1 MTTIRKNIFIV
12 DDDHKFVRMLEYFLQ
27 EKGYATKAIT
37 DGEQVLKL
45 LNNLI
50 PDLLIIDVMMPN
62 LNGYQTLRKIRGNFR
77 TINMPIIFISALS
90 HIDEKIKALRQGAD
104 DYFYKPVDIEDLI
117 VRINEIFAIPPIPWN
132 ENILLNE
139 EKQTEGNLTVTR
151 VACLLNILEKNRLNG
166 MLFIKYNQLNANIS
180 IMNGKI
186 IKISIDD
193 DKTNEMI
200 DEKQILIRLLSLP
213 SGYYHW
219 EPGLWALEELG
230 KTIKIEKTLELKEIQ
245 KVESVDE
252 ISKEIVNSIEV
263 SEELTDFSNSAES
276 SEIIKETETITNL
289 LSIESSPRIVPI
301 DNDIELPKEVRLIFL
316 YALQYKHSKLN
327 YFENKILNLAEKYIS
342 VDKIIAHT
350 KIDTKS
356 AKRIINELIEK
367 GFLEG
372 VE

>member
-132 ENILLNE
+132 ENILLKVAY
-139 EKQTEGNLTVTR
+139 EKVVFN
-151 VACLLNILEKNRLNG
+151 
-166 MLFIKYNQLNANIS
+166 
-180 IMNGKI
+180 
-186 IKISIDD
+186 
-193 DKTNEMI
+193 TN
-200 DEKQILIRLLSLP
+200 
-213 SGYYHW
+213 
-219 EPGLWALEELG
+219 
-230 KTIKIEKTLELKEIQ
+230 
-245 KVESVDE
+245 
-252 ISKEIVNSIEV
+252 
-263 SEELTDFSNSAES
+263 
-276 SEIIKETETITNL
+276 
-289 LSIESSPRIVPI
+289 
-301 DNDIELPKEVRLIFL
+301 
-316 YALQYKHSKLN
+316 
-327 YFENKILNLAEKYIS
+327 
-342 VDKIIAHT
+342 
-350 KIDTKS
+350 
-356 AKRIINELIEK
+356 
-367 GFLEG
+367 
-372 VE
+372 